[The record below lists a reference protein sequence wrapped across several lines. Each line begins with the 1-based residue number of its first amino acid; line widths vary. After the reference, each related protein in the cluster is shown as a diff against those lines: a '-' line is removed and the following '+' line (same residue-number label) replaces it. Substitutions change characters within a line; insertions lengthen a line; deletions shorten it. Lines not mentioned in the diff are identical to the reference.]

1 MEDSSNNNIYEETL
15 FKPDFP
21 HVWSDP
27 YIYFNKSLRL
37 WIELET
43 FTFVL
48 DQFDELTN
56 SWIELKRR

>member
-15 FKPDFP
+15 FKSDFP
-21 HVWSDP
+21 HVRGDH